1 LNDEDFM
8 TGNRTLGLASAAAVA
23 MLCFAA
29 PAQAAPYDGAWKMS
43 LVTTD
48 GHCVV
53 ISVGLAIS
61 GGQIT
66 STSGKFVFRPI
77 HIAGVVSGSGQAQ
90 MNGVA
95 GPRKAAGNGRFT
107 RSKGKGQWNGV
118 GPSGVCSG
126 YWIAVRG

>member
-1 LNDEDFM
+1 M
-8 TGNRTLGLASAAAVA
+8 IGNRTYAAALAAAFVT
-23 MLCFAA
+23 LCSLS

-48 GHCVV
+48 GHCGV
-53 ISVGLAIS
+53 ISVGLAIR
-61 GGQIT
+61 GGAIT
-66 STSGKFVFRPI
+66 SNSGKFVFRPI
-77 HIAGVVSGSGQAQ
+77 QIAGRVTGSGQAR
-90 MNGVA
+90 MDGVA

-107 RSKGKGQWNGV
+107 RTKGKGKWNGV

>member
-1 LNDEDFM
+1 M
-8 TGNRTLGLASAAAVA
+8 TGNRFCAVAVAAAFVLLGAAQPASAAA
-23 MLCFAA
+23 
-29 PAQAAPYDGAWKMS
+29 YDGAWKMS

-48 GHCVV
+48 GHCGV
-53 ISVGLAIS
+53 ISVALAIS
-61 GGQIT
+61 GGQIA

-107 RSKGKGQWNGV
+107 RAKGKGQWNGV

>member
-1 LNDEDFM
+1 M
-8 TGNRTLGLASAAAVA
+8 TGNRTLGLAWAAALA
-23 MLCFAA
+23 TLCLSAPAHAA
-29 PAQAAPYDGAWKMS
+29 PFDGAWKMS

-48 GHCVV
+48 GHCGV

-61 GGQIT
+61 AGQIT

-107 RSKGKGQWNGV
+107 PGKGKGQWNGV